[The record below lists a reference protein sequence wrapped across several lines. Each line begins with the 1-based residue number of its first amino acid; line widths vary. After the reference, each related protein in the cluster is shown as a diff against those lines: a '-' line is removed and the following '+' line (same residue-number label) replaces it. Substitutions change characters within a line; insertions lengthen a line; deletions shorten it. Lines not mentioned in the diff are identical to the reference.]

1 MSTPVLYSG
10 NRSPVLAC
18 LFTSSSRYHP
28 YCDQNQILVHAEA
41 RRWAFSFLM
50 RITVYSLTKQC
61 CVSQARANIHLN
73 QLRHIFL
80 SVCIGPTY
88 QEGWARTRTGMT
100 HQSTRIAFSFSLP
113 SLLINCMHTT
123 SPIYFSI
130 GNRFSSASS
139 PPLRLHLHPN
149 PTAFTLF

>member
-1 MSTPVLYSG
+1 MLANEAGRGSQEVNAPRLKVLGKPDFHKVTY
-10 NRSPVLAC
+10 
-18 LFTSSSRYHP
+18 T
-28 YCDQNQILVHAEA
+28 
-41 RRWAFSFLM
+41 
-50 RITVYSLTKQC
+50 
-61 CVSQARANIHLN
+61 HLN
-73 QLRHIFL
+73 GGVFLNQRMLCLPLTRSKKTTTHFL
-80 SVCIGPTY
+80 SVSIGPTY
-88 QEGWARTRTGMT
+88 QEGWARTRTGTT

-113 SLLINCMHTT
+113 SRLINCMHAT

>member
-1 MSTPVLYSG
+1 MPLGSL
-10 NRSPVLAC
+10 
-18 LFTSSSRYHP
+18 HP
-28 YCDQNQILVHAEA
+28 PGIIHIA
-41 RRWAFSFLM
+41 RRTKFSCMWKCEEGLFSFL
-50 RITVYSLTKQC
+50 RITAYSLTREC
-61 CVSQARANIHLN
+61 CVSHARANIHLN
-73 QLRHIFL
+73 QLRYIFL

-88 QEGWARTRTGMT
+88 QEGWARTRTGTT
-100 HQSTRIAFSFSLP
+100 HQSARMAFSFCLP
-113 SLLINCMHTT
+113 SRLINCLHAT